1 MQFPLPRKV
10 FVMPQALIPL
20 SLADEQLL
28 LHTLTAVVRQRY
40 PGAIVI
46 AAEYDIRNDA
56 TLASVLH
63 PSFPLSTYAA
73 PKEAWET
80 ETYDYQEPI
89 PCAQE

>member
-1 MQFPLPRKV
+1 MQFPFPRKV
-10 FVMPQALIPL
+10 FIMPQALIPL

-28 LHTLTAVVRQRY
+28 QTLTAVVRQRY

-46 AAEYDIRNDA
+46 SAEYDITNDA
-56 TLASVLH
+56 MLASVLH

-80 ETYDYQEPI
+80 ETHDYQEPI
-89 PCAQE
+89 PCASE